1 MSISYMNIA
10 DPATYIQD
18 EAQRLFDEILNNT
31 NSEFST
37 LSISRILVID
47 GILDL
52 EQKLENQYNQTIDS
66 INQSANVFSKPILIG
81 IQDQFKRLMSKY
93 LNEQKKFFV
102 GGGRTGGPNIT
113 GFTQP
118 KTTNSYTYPVF
129 SNTAFNTVESFDELI
144 DNLISEL
151 TEDENKTYTFKKF
164 SIVKDKSAVIKKNRT
179 VSIWK
184 CDDDALNTFFTASNG
199 STKDKYYLSIYNGIP
214 NIEGSYHQFDIST
227 GHVSGSGSSLIGDGN
242 TNLLPSKIMYRKYL
256 MECVG
261 GTVDSS
267 PRFPFKNNVTSEYV
281 YIIQIDRDILK
292 DRLDVGNFELFL
304 APLSGSSNQ
313 LINTGSNVQIN
324 KTSTTLFS
332 LIDDSNDSKQ
342 LVTDDRDINDFYYVV
357 SGSKRDGVYDDESAN
372 AWGLVYPKL
381 GVIIL
386 DGRVLDQSCS
396 FNTVT
401 ASIDGDNISKLFL
414 SLSGSAS
421 TTITRNYSGS
431 FFARSNEKVL
441 TQTYFCRVGT
451 DEYNYSSNP
460 TYASGSKNE
469 FRYAYF
475 QDNPNSYI
483 TSIGLYNPSNELIA
497 IGKLRRPIR
506 KNSNTSYIFEVKL
519 KLN

>member
-10 DPATYIQD
+10 DPATYIRD
-18 EAQRLFDEILNNT
+18 EAQRLFDEILNDT
-31 NSEFST
+31 NSEFSA
-37 LSISRILVID
+37 LSISRIFYIE

-52 EQKLENQYNQTIDS
+52 EQKLENQYRRNVDS
-66 INQSANVFSKPILIG
+66 INQNANMFSKPILLG
-81 IQDQFKRLMSKY
+81 IQDEFKRLMSKY
-93 LNEQKKFFV
+93 LNDQKKFFV
-102 GGGRTGGPNIT
+102 GGGRVGDPGTT
-113 GFTQP
+113 GFPQP
-118 KTTNSYTYPVF
+118 ETVNYTYPIFTNTSF
-129 SNTAFNTVESFDELI
+129 STVESFDELI
-144 DNLISEL
+144 DNLIDEL
-151 TEDENKTYTFKKF
+151 TEDENETYAFKKF

-184 CDDDALNTFFTASNG
+184 CDDDALNTFFTASKG
-199 STKDKYYLSIYNGIP
+199 STKDKYYLSVYNAIP
-214 NIEGSYHQFDIST
+214 NTDGSHHQFDISF
-227 GHVSGSGSSLIGDGN
+227 GHVSGSGSSLIGDGD
-242 TNLLPSKIMYRKYL
+242 TDLLPSKIMYRKYL
-256 MECVG
+256 MECIG
-261 GTVDSS
+261 GTVDSLPS
-267 PRFPFKNNVTSEYV
+267 FPFKNNVGSEYV

-292 DRLDVGNFELFL
+292 DRLDAGNFELFL

-332 LIDDSNDSKQ
+332 LIDDSDDSKQ
-342 LVTDDRDINDFYYVV
+342 LVTDDRDVNDFYYIV
-357 SGSKRDGVYDDESAN
+357 SGSKRDGIYDDENAN

-386 DGRVLDQSCS
+386 DGKVLDQSCS

-401 ASIDGDNISKLFL
+401 ASIDGDNISKFFL

-421 TTITRNYSGS
+421 TTTARNYSGS

-441 TQTYFCRVGT
+441 TQTYFCRVDT

-460 TYASGSKNE
+460 TYTSGSKNE
-469 FRYAYF
+469 LKYTYF
-475 QDNPNSYI
+475 QETPNSYI

-497 IGKLRRPIR
+497 IGKLKRPIR
-506 KNSNTSYIFEVKL
+506 KNPNRSYIFEVKL